1 MFGLFGPDKTFKFKM
16 HYYSSLMH
24 NNEELDKFY
33 GNMSGCFL
41 SIIPQKKN
49 ILKNISE
56 LVVGSGEHL
65 DIFSRKDVTVTQ
77 TIFAREMSFLC
88 KNIRVFSF
96 HYSPE

>member
-1 MFGLFGPDKTFKFKM
+1 MEICQAVFFPLF
-16 HYYSSLMH
+16 HR
-24 NNEELDKFY
+24 
-33 GNMSGCFL
+33 
-41 SIIPQKKN
+41 KKN
-49 ILKNISE
+49 RKNISE

-65 DIFSRKDVTVTQ
+65 DIFSRKYVTVTP